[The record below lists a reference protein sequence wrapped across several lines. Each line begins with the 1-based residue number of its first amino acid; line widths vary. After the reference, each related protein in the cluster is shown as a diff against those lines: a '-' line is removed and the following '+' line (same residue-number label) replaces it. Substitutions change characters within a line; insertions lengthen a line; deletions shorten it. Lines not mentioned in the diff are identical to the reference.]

1 METKLNTQE
10 GECDIKGGKE
20 LSLGGAGGSGKRIKF
35 SPLKAR
41 ILMMISPVMSA
52 IFFGFFSCGFIYY
65 ALELGI
71 SFWLD
76 LIRENFMLIIFFIWF
91 HMSLVESI
99 YRMIKNNLLLNSNIQ
114 ELRGCY
120 PELEDS
126 WDYLNDADYLD
137 KDLQVLV
144 HGDHLICYRTFDIV
158 YLPECSKIG
167 AFMKASVFRLSRF
180 REVRRVHFS
189 AWYLDGSESELRTD
203 ELRKFIG
210 MNQNAHKDALFD
222 YIRENFDYI
231 ELETFDFRL
240 RERSRY

>member
-1 METKLNTQE
+1 M
-10 GECDIKGGKE
+10 
-20 LSLGGAGGSGKRIKF
+20 SLGGTEGSGERIKF

-52 IFFGFFSCGFIYY
+52 IFFGFFSCGYIYY

-76 LIRENFMLIIFFIWF
+76 LIRENFMLILFFIWF

-114 ELRGCY
+114 ELRDCY
-120 PELEDS
+120 PELEED
-126 WDYLNDADYLD
+126 WQNLNDADYLD

-144 HGDHLICYRTFDIV
+144 YGDHLICYRTFDIA
-158 YLPECSKIG
+158 YLPECSKID
-167 AFMKASVFRLSRF
+167 AFMKVYVFRVYSRHK
-180 REVRRVHFS
+180 VRRVHFS
-189 AWYLDGSESELRTD
+189 AWYLDGSEFELRTN

-210 MNQNAHKDALFD
+210 MNQKARKDALFD
-222 YIRENFDYI
+222 YLRENFDYI
-231 ELETFDFRL
+231 ELETFD
-240 RERSRY
+240 

>member
-1 METKLNTQE
+1 M
-10 GECDIKGGKE
+10 
-20 LSLGGAGGSGKRIKF
+20 GKRFEF
-35 SPLKAR
+35 SPLRAR
-41 ILMMISPVMSA
+41 ILMMIGPVISA
-52 IFFGFFSCGFIYY
+52 IFFGLYSCSFIYY
-65 ALELGI
+65 TLKEGL

-76 LIRENFMLIIFFIWF
+76 MIRDNFMFILFFIWI

-144 HGDHLICYRTFDIV
+144 YGDHLICYRTFDIV

-167 AFMKASVFRLSRF
+167 AFMKMNRLGSRHK
-180 REVRRVHFS
+180 VRRVHFS
-189 AWYLDGSESELRTD
+189 AWYLDGSESELRTN
-203 ELRKFIG
+203 EFRSFIG
-210 MNQNAHKDALFD
+210 MNQKAHKDALFD
-222 YIRENFDYI
+222 YLRENFDYI
-231 ELETFDFRL
+231 ELETFD
-240 RERSRY
+240 

>member
-1 METKLNTQE
+1 MREV
-10 GECDIKGGKE
+10 
-20 LSLGGAGGSGKRIKF
+20 GKRFEF
-35 SPLKAR
+35 SPLRAR
-41 ILMMISPVMSA
+41 ILMMIGPVISA
-52 IFFGFFSCGFIYY
+52 IFFGLYSCSFIYY
-65 ALELGI
+65 TLKEGL

-76 LIRENFMLIIFFIWF
+76 MIRDNFMFILFFIWI

-144 HGDHLICYRTFDIV
+144 YGDHLICYRTFDIA

-167 AFMKASVFRLSRF
+167 AFMKVYVFRVSSGHEL
-180 REVRRVHFS
+180 RRVHFS
-189 AWYLDGSESELRTD
+189 AWYLDGSKSEIRTN
-203 ELRKFIG
+203 EFRRFVG

-222 YIRENFDYI
+222 YLRENFDYI
-231 ELETFDFRL
+231 ELETFD
-240 RERSRY
+240 

>member
-1 METKLNTQE
+1 V
-10 GECDIKGGKE
+10 
-20 LSLGGAGGSGKRIKF
+20 GKRFEF
-35 SPLKAR
+35 SPLRAR
-41 ILMMISPVMSA
+41 ILMMIGPVISA
-52 IFFGFFSCGFIYY
+52 IFFGLYSCSFIYY
-65 ALELGI
+65 TLKEGL

-76 LIRENFMLIIFFIWF
+76 MIRDNFMFILFFIWI

-144 HGDHLICYRTFDIV
+144 YGDHLICYRTFDIA
-158 YLPECSKIG
+158 YLPECSKID
-167 AFMKASVFRLSRF
+167 AFMKMYRLGSRYK
-180 REVRRVHFS
+180 VRRVHFS
-189 AWYLDGSESELRTD
+189 AWYLDGSESELRTN
-203 ELRKFIG
+203 ELRSFAGI
-210 MNQNAHKDALFD
+210 NQKACKDALFD

-231 ELETFDFRL
+231 ELETFD
-240 RERSRY
+240 

>member
-1 METKLNTQE
+1 M
-10 GECDIKGGKE
+10 GE
-20 LSLGGAGGSGKRIKF
+20 RIKF

-41 ILMMISPVMSA
+41 ILMMVGPMFGA
-52 IFFGFFSCGFIYY
+52 IFFGLGSCSFIDHTLKVGF
-65 ALELGI
+65 
-71 SFWLD
+71 SFWLK
-76 LIRENFMLIIFFIWF
+76 LIRETFMGFVLWMLFDSMFGI
-91 HMSLVESI
+91 LI
-99 YRMIKNNLLLNSNIQ
+99 YRMIKGNLRISRNVR
-114 ELRGCY
+114 ELKDSY

-144 HGDHLICYRTFDIV
+144 YGDHLICYRTFDIA

-210 MNQNAHKDALFD
+210 MNQKAHKDALFD
-222 YIRENFDYI
+222 YLRENFDYI
-231 ELETFDFRL
+231 ELETFD
-240 RERSRY
+240 

>member
-1 METKLNTQE
+1 M
-10 GECDIKGGKE
+10 
-20 LSLGGAGGSGKRIKF
+20 GKRFEF
-35 SPLKAR
+35 SPLRAR
-41 ILMMISPVMSA
+41 ILMMIGPVISA
-52 IFFGFFSCGFIYY
+52 IFFGLYSCSFIYY
-65 ALELGI
+65 TLKEGL

-76 LIRENFMLIIFFIWF
+76 MIREDFMLVLSFIWF
-91 HMSLVESI
+91 NMSLVKSI

-144 HGDHLICYRTFDIV
+144 YGDHLICYRTFDIA
-158 YLPECSKIG
+158 YLPECSKID
-167 AFMKASVFRLSRF
+167 AFMKMYRLGSRYK
-180 REVRRVHFS
+180 VRRVHFS

-210 MNQNAHKDALFD
+210 MNQKAHKDALFD

-231 ELETFDFRL
+231 ELETYD
-240 RERSRY
+240 

>member
-1 METKLNTQE
+1 M
-10 GECDIKGGKE
+10 
-20 LSLGGAGGSGKRIKF
+20 GKRFKF

-41 ILMMISPVMSA
+41 A
-52 IFFGFFSCGFIYY
+52 
-65 ALELGI
+65 
-71 SFWLD
+71 
-76 LIRENFMLIIFFIWF
+76 LIIMLPTIGLAGIIFSQSVLIYIFRFEYFELILF
-91 HMSLVESI
+91 NFDLPFDQLISMLFYRFLLFYTPSLII
-99 YRMIKNNLLLNSNIQ
+99 YRLVKDNLLLNSNIQ
-114 ELRGCY
+114 ELRDCY
-120 PELEDS
+120 SELEDS

-137 KDLQVLV
+137 KGLQVLV
-144 HGDHLICYRTFDIV
+144 YGDHLICYRTFDIV

-210 MNQNAHKDALFD
+210 MNQKAHKDALFD

-231 ELETFDFRL
+231 ELETYD
-240 RERSRY
+240 

>member
-1 METKLNTQE
+1 M
-10 GECDIKGGKE
+10 
-20 LSLGGAGGSGKRIKF
+20 GKRFEF
-35 SPLKAR
+35 SPLRAR
-41 ILMMISPVMSA
+41 ILMMIGPVISA
-52 IFFGFFSCGFIYY
+52 IFFGLYSCSFIYY
-65 ALELGI
+65 TLKEGL

-76 LIRENFMLIIFFIWF
+76 MIRDNFMFILFFIWI
-91 HMSLVESI
+91 HMSLVEYI
-99 YRMIKNNLLLNSNIQ
+99 YRMIKNNILLDKNIQ

-144 HGDHLICYRTFDIV
+144 YGDHLICYRTFDIV

-210 MNQNAHKDALFD
+210 MNQKAHKDALFD

-231 ELETFDFRL
+231 ELETYD
-240 RERSRY
+240 

>member
-1 METKLNTQE
+1 M
-10 GECDIKGGKE
+10 
-20 LSLGGAGGSGKRIKF
+20 GKRFEF
-35 SPLKAR
+35 SPLRAR
-41 ILMMISPVMSA
+41 ILMMIGPVISA
-52 IFFGFFSCGFIYY
+52 IFFGLYSCSFIYY
-65 ALELGI
+65 TLKEGL

-76 LIRENFMLIIFFIWF
+76 MIRDNFMFILFFIWI

-144 HGDHLICYRTFDIV
+144 YGDHLICYRTFDIA
-158 YLPECSKIG
+158 YLPECSKID
-167 AFMKASVFRLSRF
+167 AFMKMYRLGSRYK
-180 REVRRVHFS
+180 VRRVHFS
-189 AWYLDGSESELRTD
+189 AWYLDGSEFELRTN

-210 MNQNAHKDALFD
+210 MNQKARKDALFD
-222 YIRENFDYI
+222 YLRENFDYI
-231 ELETFDFRL
+231 ELETFD
-240 RERSRY
+240 